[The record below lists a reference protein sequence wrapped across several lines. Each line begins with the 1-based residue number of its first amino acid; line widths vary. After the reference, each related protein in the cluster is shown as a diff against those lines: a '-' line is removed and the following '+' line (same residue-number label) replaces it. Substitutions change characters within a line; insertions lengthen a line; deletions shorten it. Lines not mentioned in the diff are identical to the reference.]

1 MSLDKSIDCKTITLL
16 QQTLGKLCMDWF
28 FTFQEK
34 SDVVYSTHS
43 MFLAFSLLYLG
54 AEGETKNE
62 LSKVFGYSS
71 IGEEEIFTVLSFLMS
86 HKYSKNSVEIVDAI
100 WASQHFEFFKEY
112 IEKIEKL
119 SCRISTADFEKDVEK
134 TQKEINNYVAEKTR
148 NLIQQLIPSGFINS
162 STAAI
167 LINTIYFKGTWS
179 EKFDVLPNKMKFGN
193 SQEVTMLSNKV
204 CSAAVFS
211 NEYTACCL
219 SYSDT
224 NNQIAF
230 VMPND
235 IEKFEKAREGEIYEI
250 MRSLS
255 QNFPEKRSVTFP
267 KFSVESSV
275 NMVQQLRKLGL
286 NLPFSCD
293 ANFSKM
299 AKGKILCV

>member
-1 MSLDKSIDCKTITLL
+1 
-16 QQTLGKLCMDWF
+16 
-28 FTFQEK
+28 
-34 SDVVYSTHS
+34 
-43 MFLAFSLLYLG
+43 
-54 AEGETKNE
+54 
-62 LSKVFGYSS
+62 
-71 IGEEEIFTVLSFLMS
+71 
-86 HKYSKNSVEIVDAI
+86 
-100 WASQHFEFFKEY
+100 
-112 IEKIEKL
+112 
-119 SCRISTADFEKDVEK
+119 
-134 TQKEINNYVAEKTR
+134 
-148 NLIQQLIPSGFINS
+148 
-162 STAAI
+162 
-167 LINTIYFKGTWS
+167 
-179 EKFDVLPNKMKFGN
+179 
-193 SQEVTMLSNKV
+193 MLSNKV

-299 AKGKILCV
+299 AKGKFYVSDAIHKAVVKVDENGTEATAATAIAATFCCCGPFDEPRPVVIDKPFYFSILGRYKLPLFFGKITNPKY